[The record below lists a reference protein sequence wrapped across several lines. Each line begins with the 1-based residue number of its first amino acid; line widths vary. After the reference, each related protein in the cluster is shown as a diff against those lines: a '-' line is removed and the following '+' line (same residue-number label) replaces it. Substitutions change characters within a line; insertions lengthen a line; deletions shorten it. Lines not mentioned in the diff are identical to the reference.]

1 MFDVTPEELEKISRQ
16 ADEAVVRLGAAMR
29 GLRDVTGE
37 AMAADGKIKATVEA
51 DGLVR
56 DLRLDP
62 RVLRTMGVDEL
73 AEAIVATLRAA
84 QMSVREQMEEQV
96 RAVGVDH
103 VAPLPIDPAEARA
116 RLDSIQSDFI
126 AALQN
131 R

>member
-16 ADEAVVRLGAAMR
+16 ADEAMVKLGEAMR

-37 AMAADGKIKATVEA
+37 ATAADGKIKATVEA

-62 RVLRTMGVDEL
+62 RVLRTMGIDEL
-73 AEAIVATLRAA
+73 SEAIVEALRAA

-103 VAPLPIDPAEARA
+103 AAPLSMDPAEARA
-116 RLDSIQSDFI
+116 RLDSLQADFI
-126 AALQN
+126 AALQS